1 MYKAV
6 LTHQDGTWET
16 VAAKRLK
23 KKAISAAG
31 LQDLQREI
39 AILKVRPS
47 VVVSSKALKQ
57 P

>member
-23 KKAISAAG
+23 KKAISTAG

-39 AILKVRPS
+39 AILKVCDAF
-47 VVVSSKALKQ
+47 VF
-57 P
+57 